1 VGGGKAAPLW
11 WGTAPSAPALIATS
25 RALSGVAQLDP
36 PGAGI
41 GLFVHFDGAPFGGKC
56 GVLLACSDTRG
67 RFSDDTD
74 GWMVSTM
81 RTFPV

>member
-1 VGGGKAAPLW
+1 VGGGKAAPHW
-11 WGTAPSAPALIATS
+11 WGTAPSAPALKATS

-36 PGAGI
+36 PGTGI
-41 GLFVHFDGAPFGGKC
+41 GLFMQYDGTPFGGKC
-56 GVLLACSDTRG
+56 GLLLARSDKRG
-67 RFSDDTD
+67 GFADDTD